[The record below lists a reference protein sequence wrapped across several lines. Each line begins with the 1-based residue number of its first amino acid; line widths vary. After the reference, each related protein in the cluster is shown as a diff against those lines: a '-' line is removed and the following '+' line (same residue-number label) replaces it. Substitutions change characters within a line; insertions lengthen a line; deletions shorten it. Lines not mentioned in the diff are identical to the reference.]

1 MKITNSLKQLAILV
15 LALGVA
21 VGCASKSTKEPIA
34 SKDIVSADISDI
46 SDTSDTSGNGGSS
59 YTVVSGDN
67 LWNIASSSSIY
78 GDPYKWPLIY
88 KANKSKISD
97 ADLIRPGQVFDI
109 DQSPSSG
116 EVSAAVNHAKTRGS
130 WSVGAVEASDTA
142 YLSQ

>member
-21 VGCASKSTKEPIA
+21 VGCATKTTKEEPTA
-34 SKDIVSADISDI
+34 STEPTPPPA
-46 SDTSDTSGNGGSS
+46 DTSDKNSS
-59 YTVVSGDN
+59 DSTYTVVSGDN

-97 ADLIRPGQVFDI
+97 ADLIYAGQVFDI

>member
-1 MKITNSLKQLAILV
+1 MKITTSLKQLAILI

-21 VGCASKSTKEPIA
+21 VGCASTKSKEEPA
-34 SKDIVSADISDI
+34 AAAEPAPAPET
-46 SDTSDTSGNGGSS
+46 DTAEETSGSFGS

-97 ADLIRPGQVFDI
+97 ADLIYPGQIFDI
-109 DQSPSSG
+109 NQSPSAS
-116 EVSAAVNHAKTRGS
+116 EASAAVNHARTRGA
-130 WSVGAVEASDTA
+130 WSLGAVEASDTA

>member
-21 VGCASKSTKEPIA
+21 AGCASTKSKEEPA
-34 SKDIVSADISDI
+34 AAAPEPAPAA
-46 SDTSDTSGNGGSS
+46 DTSGNGKDSFSS

-97 ADLIRPGQVFDI
+97 ADLIYAGQIFDI

-116 EVSAAVNHAKTRGS
+116 EVSAAVNHAKTRGA

>member
-1 MKITNSLKQLAILV
+1 MKITTSLKQLAILI

-21 VGCASKSTKEPIA
+21 VGCASKSK
-34 SKDIVSADISDI
+34 KDDAAATDTAPPVADTADQNDNDS
-46 SDTSDTSGNGGSS
+46 SGS

-97 ADLIRPGQVFDI
+97 ADLIYPGQVFDI
-109 DQSPSSG
+109 DQSPSSS
-116 EVSAAVNHAKTRGS
+116 EASAAVNHARTRGA
-130 WSVGAVEASDTA
+130 WSVGSVEASDTA
-142 YLSQ
+142 YLAQ

>member
-21 VGCASKSTKEPIA
+21 VGCASTKTKEEPTA
-34 SKDIVSADISDI
+34 STDPAPA
-46 SDTSDTSGNGGSS
+46 DTSDTSSGNDSSS

-97 ADLIRPGQVFDI
+97 ADLIYAGQVFDI

>member
-21 VGCASKSTKEPIA
+21 VGCASTKTKEEAPTA
-34 SKDIVSADISDI
+34 STDTTPA
-46 SDTSDTSGNGGSS
+46 DTSDTSSGNGGSS

-67 LWNIASSSSIY
+67 LWNIASSGSIY

-97 ADLIRPGQVFDI
+97 ADLIYAGQVFDI

>member
-21 VGCASKSTKEPIA
+21 AGCASTKSKEDQA
-34 SKDIVSADISDI
+34 AKDTAPAA
-46 SDTSDTSGNGGSS
+46 DTSDKSGNDSFSS

-97 ADLIRPGQVFDI
+97 ADLIYAGQIFDI

-116 EVSAAVNHAKTRGS
+116 EASAAVNHAKTRGA

>member
-1 MKITNSLKQLAILV
+1 MKITTSLKQLAILI

-21 VGCASKSTKEPIA
+21 VGCASTKP
-34 SKDIVSADISDI
+34 KNTSAATDNTAKTA
-46 SDTSDTSGNGGSS
+46 DTADKSGNGS

-109 DQSPSSG
+109 DQSPSSS
-116 EVSAAVNHAKTRGS
+116 EVSAAVNHAKTRGA

-142 YLSQ
+142 YLTR

>member
-1 MKITNSLKQLAILV
+1 MKITNSLKQLAILA

-21 VGCASKSTKEPIA
+21 AGCASTKTKEDQTA
-34 SKDIVSADISDI
+34 ADTSGADTA
-46 SDTSDTSGNGGSS
+46 SDTAGNGGSS

-97 ADLIRPGQVFDI
+97 ADLIYAGQVFDI

-130 WSVGAVEASDTA
+130 WSVGSVEASDTA

>member
-15 LALGVA
+15 LALGLA
-21 VGCASKSTKEPIA
+21 VGCASTKTKEEPTA
-34 SKDIVSADISDI
+34 STETTPA
-46 SDTSDTSGNGGSS
+46 DTSDTTDDTSSMGGSS

>member
-21 VGCASKSTKEPIA
+21 VGCASTKTKEDPTA
-34 SKDIVSADISDI
+34 SKDTAPADT
-46 SDTSDTSGNGGSS
+46 SDTDTSGNGGSS

-97 ADLIRPGQVFDI
+97 ADLIYAGQVFDI
-109 DQSPSSG
+109 DQSPSSS
-116 EVSAAVNHAKTRGS
+116 EVSAAVNHAKTRGA

>member
-1 MKITNSLKQLAILV
+1 MKITTSLKQLAILI

-21 VGCASKSTKEPIA
+21 VGCASKSKKEEPVA
-34 SKDIVSADISDI
+34 QAPAPAA
-46 SDTSDTSGNGGSS
+46 DTSDDDMQKSSFGS

-97 ADLIRPGQVFDI
+97 ADLIYPGQVFDI
-109 DQSPSSG
+109 NQSPSTS
-116 EVSAAVNHAKTRGS
+116 EANAAVNHARTRGA
-130 WSVGAVEASDTA
+130 WSLGAVEASDTA

>member
-1 MKITNSLKQLAILV
+1 MKITTSLKQLAILI

-21 VGCASKSTKEPIA
+21 VGCASKSKKEEPA
-34 SKDIVSADISDI
+34 AQAPAPAA
-46 SDTSDTSGNGGSS
+46 DTSDDDAQKSSFGS

-97 ADLIRPGQVFDI
+97 ADLIYPGQVFDI
-109 DQSPSSG
+109 NQSPSTS
-116 EVSAAVNHAKTRGS
+116 EANAAVNHARTRGA
-130 WSVGAVEASDTA
+130 WSIGAVEASDTA

>member
-1 MKITNSLKQLAILV
+1 MKITTSLKQLAILI

-21 VGCASKSTKEPIA
+21 VGCASKSKKEEPVA
-34 SKDIVSADISDI
+34 AAPEPAPAAETEPEETNSF
-46 SDTSDTSGNGGSS
+46 GS

-97 ADLIRPGQVFDI
+97 ADLIYPGQVFDI
-109 DQSPSSG
+109 NQSPSTS
-116 EVSAAVNHAKTRGS
+116 EANAAVNHARTRGA
-130 WSVGAVEASDTA
+130 WSIGAVEASDTA

>member
-15 LALGVA
+15 LALGLA
-21 VGCASKSTKEPIA
+21 VGCASKATKEPTA
-34 SKDIVSADISDI
+34 STDTTPA
-46 SDTSDTSGNGGSS
+46 DTSDTDTSSSNGGSS

>member
-1 MKITNSLKQLAILV
+1 MKITSSLKQLAILI

-21 VGCASKSTKEPIA
+21 VGCATKSKKEDTAATPPPPPPA
-34 SKDIVSADISDI
+34 DTADKDSNG
-46 SDTSDTSGNGGSS
+46 SGS

-97 ADLIRPGQVFDI
+97 ADLIYPGQSFDI
-109 DQSPSSG
+109 DQSASSG
-116 EVSAAVNHAKTRGS
+116 EVSAAVNHAKTRGA

>member
-1 MKITNSLKQLAILV
+1 MKITTSLKQLAILI

-21 VGCASKSTKEPIA
+21 VGCASKSK
-34 SKDIVSADISDI
+34 KDDAAATDAPAPVADTTDQDDNDS
-46 SDTSDTSGNGGSS
+46 SGS

-97 ADLIRPGQVFDI
+97 ADLIYPGQVFDI
-109 DQSPSSG
+109 DQSPSSS
-116 EVSAAVNHAKTRGS
+116 EASAAVNHARTRGA
-130 WSVGAVEASDTA
+130 WSVGSVEASDTA
-142 YLSQ
+142 YLAQ

>member
-15 LALGVA
+15 MALGVA
-21 VGCASKSTKEPIA
+21 VGCATKTTKEPAA
-34 SKDIVSADISDI
+34 STEPTPPPA
-46 SDTSDTSGNGGSS
+46 DTSDTSSS
-59 YTVVSGDN
+59 DSTYTVVSGDN

>member
-1 MKITNSLKQLAILV
+1 MKITTSLKQLAILI

-21 VGCASKSTKEPIA
+21 VGCASTKSK
-34 SKDIVSADISDI
+34 KDTTAAETPPAAMDTADKNSNG
-46 SDTSDTSGNGGSS
+46 SGS

-97 ADLIRPGQVFDI
+97 ADLIYPGQNFDI

-116 EVSAAVNHAKTRGS
+116 DVSAAVNHAKTRGA

-142 YLSQ
+142 YLSR